1 MDSSNTNALEVV
13 PALGAPP
20 AGGHGGAH
28 GGAHGLKHAGVFMTN
43 ETEHALLHKVEELEK
58 LTTCHHNARHNNPK
72 PSHAHLDSI
81 APLCVTLK
89 ELLALATSE
98 GGAGPQHQ
106 TSLVTRVNSS
116 LAAAEHIL
124 AHTQKHPH

>member
-1 MDSSNTNALEVV
+1 MS
-13 PALGAPP
+13 
-20 AGGHGGAH
+20 
-28 GGAHGLKHAGVFMTN
+28 N

-58 LTTCHHNARHNNPK
+58 LTACHHNARHNNPK

-81 APLCVTLK
+81 APLIVTLK
-89 ELLALATSE
+89 ELLALASSE

-124 AHTQKHPH
+124 THTQKHPHA